1 MSALTLTIRQTSG
14 IGVRHVRAL
23 LRQPAFVMITLV
35 QPVIWLLLFGQLFKS
50 VARLPG
56 FTTNSY
62 IEFLTPGIVVM
73 NAMFSNGWSGMSVIN
88 DLDRGV
94 MNRFLVSPVSRG
106 AITAGH
112 LANSL
117 VTTLVQSLIII
128 GLGLLAGARFH
139 GGFGAVL
146 LLILAALLLGAAFA
160 TFSDALGLLMR
171 KEESMI
177 AAVTFLVLP
186 MSFLSTLL
194 MPSTEVTPWIRD
206 VAAYNPVNWAVEVG
220 RQSLNLHPDWGF
232 AFSRL
237 GFLAL
242 LCLAC
247 LGMAVRAFRSYQK
260 SV

>member
-1 MSALTLTIRQTSG
+1 MSSLTLTARQTSG

-23 LRQPAFVMITLV
+23 LRQPAFVAISLV

-50 VARLPG
+50 VAHLPG
-56 FTTNSY
+56 FTTDSY

-73 NAMFSNGWSGMSVIN
+73 NAMFGNGWSGMSVIN

-106 AITAGH
+106 AIIAGH

-128 GLGLLAGARFH
+128 GLGMWSGARFH
-139 GGFGAVL
+139 GGVGSVVL
-146 LLILAALLLGAAFA
+146 LLVAALLLGAAFA
-160 TFSDALGLLMR
+160 TFSDALGLIMR

-194 MPSTEVTPWIRD
+194 MPSSEVTAWIKD

-220 RQSLNLHPDWGF
+220 RQSLNANPDWGF

-237 GFLAL
+237 GFLAA
-242 LCLAC
+242 LCLLC
-247 LGMAVRAFRSYQK
+247 LGMAVRAFGSYQR

>member
-1 MSALTLTIRQTSG
+1 
-14 IGVRHVRAL
+14 
-23 LRQPAFVMITLV
+23 
-35 QPVIWLLLFGQLFKS
+35 
-50 VARLPG
+50 
-56 FTTNSY
+56 
-62 IEFLTPGIVVM
+62 
-73 NAMFSNGWSGMSVIN
+73 
-88 DLDRGV
+88 

-106 AITAGH
+106 AIIAGH

-117 VTTLVQSLIII
+117 VTTLAQSLIII
-128 GLGLLAGARFH
+128 GLGLLVGARFH
-139 GGFGAVL
+139 GGLGAVL
-146 LLILAALLLGAAFA
+146 LLVVAALLLGAAFA
-160 TFSDALGLLMR
+160 TFSDALALLMR

-194 MPSTEVTPWIRD
+194 MPSSEVTAWIKD

-220 RQSLNLHPDWGF
+220 RQSLDANPDWGF

-237 GFLAL
+237 GFLAA

-247 LGMAVRAFRSYQK
+247 LGTAVRAFGSYQR

>member
-1 MSALTLTIRQTSG
+1 MSTLTLTMRQTGG

-139 GGFGAVL
+139 GGVGAVL

-194 MPSTEVTPWIRD
+194 MPSTEVTAWIRD
-206 VAAYNPVNWAVEVG
+206 VAAYNPVNWAVEAG
-220 RQSLNLHPDWGF
+220 RQALTGSPDWQF
-232 AFSRL
+232 IAPRML
-237 GFLAL
+237 GLLVLAV
-242 LCLAC
+242 LAT
-247 LGMAVRAFRSYQK
+247 AWATRTFRSYQK
-260 SV
+260 SI